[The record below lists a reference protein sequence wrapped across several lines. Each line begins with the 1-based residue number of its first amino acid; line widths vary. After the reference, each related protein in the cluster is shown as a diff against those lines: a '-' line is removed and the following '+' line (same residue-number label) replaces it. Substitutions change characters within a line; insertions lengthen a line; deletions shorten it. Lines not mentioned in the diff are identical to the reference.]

1 MGITALSVSGYRS
14 IRDISLSLDRLN
26 IVTGANG
33 CGKSNL
39 YRSVYL
45 LHQAAAG
52 RFARTLADEGGLP
65 SVLWAGPRKGLRK
78 TEPQRLNFSVSF
90 EDGLTYSLVAGLPE
104 KDALLTFSFFFDP
117 VIKEENVTFRDGRSS
132 VTLMERGHSS
142 AMCRD
147 ADGRRVEFPM
157 SLSRGESALTQLSE
171 PHRFPHLSI
180 LRERFLQW
188 RFYHAFATDERSPIR
203 QPQIGVF
210 TPVLSHDGTDLAAAL
225 QTIIEIGDADEL
237 HRAIHD
243 GLEGARLSVLFPNPH
258 GNTETRFRLQLQTP
272 GIQRP
277 LEAWEL
283 SDGTLRYLC
292 LLAALLSPRPPA
304 LLALN
309 EPETSL
315 HPNLLPPLAE
325 RIVAAS
331 RRSQLWIT
339 THSRILADEIERETG
354 VSSLRLTRENGETV
368 VG

>member
-1 MGITALSVSGYRS
+1 MAIAALSVTGYRS
-14 IRDISLSLDRLN
+14 VRDLTLLLNRLN
-26 IVTGANG
+26 VVTGANG

-52 RFARTLADEGGLP
+52 RFARSLADEGGLP
-65 SVLWAGPRKGLRK
+65 SILWAGPRKGLRK
-78 TEPQRLNFSVSF
+78 PEPPRLSFAVSF
-90 EDGLTYSLVAGLPE
+90 EDGLTYALVAGLPE
-104 KDALLTFSFFFDP
+104 KDALPTRSFFFDP
-117 VIKEENVTFRDGRSS
+117 VIKEETVTFRDGRTSA
-132 VTLMERGHSS
+132 TLMERGHSS
-142 AMCRD
+142 AMLRD
-147 ADGRRVEFPM
+147 AEGRRVEFPM
-157 SLSRGESALTQLSE
+157 TLARGESALTQLSE

-180 LRERFLQW
+180 LRERLLQW
-188 RFYHAFATDERSPIR
+188 RFYHAFATDERSPLR

-225 QTIIEIGDADEL
+225 QTIIEVGDADEL

-243 GLEGARLSVLFPNPH
+243 GLEGARLNIVFPEP
-258 GNTETRFRLQLQTP
+258 GGSGETRFRVQIQTP
-272 GIQRP
+272 GILRP

-315 HPNLLPPLAE
+315 HPDLLPPLAA

-331 RRSQLWIT
+331 GRSQLWVT
-339 THSRILADEIERETG
+339 THSPILAQAIEQASG
-354 VSSLRLTRENGETV
+354 VPAIRLAKENGETV
-368 VG
+368 VR